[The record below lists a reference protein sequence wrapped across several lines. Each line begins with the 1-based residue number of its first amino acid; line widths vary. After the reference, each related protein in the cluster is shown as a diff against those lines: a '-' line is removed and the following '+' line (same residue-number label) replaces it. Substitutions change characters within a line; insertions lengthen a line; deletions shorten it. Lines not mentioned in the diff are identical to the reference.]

1 MNVIFAIVINRN
13 CYFRY
18 LEQLENKMHLNMP
31 KYNNNNS
38 LFENISSLSLSLKNM
53 FLLLGKIFYHINQS

>member
-38 LFENISSLSLSLKNM
+38 LFENISSLSLSQKYV
-53 FLLLGKIFYHINQS
+53 FTFGKDILSH

>member
-18 LEQLENKMHLNMP
+18 LEQLENEMHLNVP
-31 KYNNNNS
+31 NNNNNNNNNNNS
-38 LFENISSLSLSLKNM
+38 LFENISSLSQKYFFSFRKDILS
-53 FLLLGKIFYHINQS
+53 Y